1 MIFRVHISK
10 DSEQITIARRIRA
23 LLNIYKI
30 NNDTYEPE
38 DASIGIKV
46 YETLDKEILT
56 QIIGL
61 IQRSDYKITLID
73 NENKE
78 TQYV

>member
-1 MIFRVHISK
+1 MIFRIHIPK
-10 DSEQITIARRIRA
+10 DSEQINLARRIRS

-30 NNDTYEPE
+30 NNDTYEPS

-46 YETLDKEILT
+46 YEILDKEILT

-61 IQRSDYKITLID
+61 IQRSDYKITIID

>member
-1 MIFRVHISK
+1 MIFRIHIPK
-10 DSEQITIARRIRA
+10 DSEQINLARRIRA

-30 NNDTYEPE
+30 NNDTYEPNN
-38 DASIGIKV
+38 ASIGIKV
-46 YETLDKEILT
+46 YEILDKEILT

-61 IQRSDYKITLID
+61 IQRSDYKITIID

>member
-1 MIFRVHISK
+1 MIFRVHIPK
-10 DSEQITIARRIRA
+10 DSEQINLARRIRA
-23 LLNIYKI
+23 LLDIYKI
-30 NNDTYEPE
+30 NNTTYEPD

-46 YETLDKEILT
+46 YTILDKEILT